1 MLISNT
7 KCSSP
12 SLNAGLP
19 RYGHP
24 AHRKASPSPQL
35 PQLLFGA
42 CRIASADNRPAS
54 YASSRSFRPHV
65 QSSQAVRPPQSSLV
79 AAGMVV
85 GGRGGAA
92 KRRSSSVIVKLLETM
107 VGASIASS
115 SKAPR
120 SSWIAAGAV
129 GVADVAGV
137 GLLKGTEVERAR
149 MDVAERVLAVG
160 ARA

>member
-1 MLISNT
+1 M
-7 KCSSP
+7 
-12 SLNAGLP
+12 
-19 RYGHP
+19 
-24 AHRKASPSPQL
+24 
-35 PQLLFGA
+35 
-42 CRIASADNRPAS
+42 
-54 YASSRSFRPHV
+54 
-65 QSSQAVRPPQSSLV
+65 
-79 AAGMVV
+79 

-129 GVADVAGV
+129 GVAGV